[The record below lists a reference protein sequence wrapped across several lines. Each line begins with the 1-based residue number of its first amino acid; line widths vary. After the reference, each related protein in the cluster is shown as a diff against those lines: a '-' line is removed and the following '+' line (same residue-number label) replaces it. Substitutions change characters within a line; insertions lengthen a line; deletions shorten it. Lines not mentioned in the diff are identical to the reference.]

1 MSKTDWKDIKEK
13 IKKCR
18 EHSSSEKIISCL
30 EQLYVDHKDGMV
42 AFYLGREYEK
52 TGSTNEAIK
61 YYNIAE
67 DLFNL
72 PSFRDAAKTSRE
84 KLEKVSTVTKNLY
97 QINLSEFNPSTTLF
111 IVSSSTQKIWN
122 IIPNAPKHVTS
133 RFAFRGKKFTDFIK
147 WAEDEKIEKKAFFWM
162 ILSGKYGL
170 IKPWDNIPNY
180 DGKNEDPGIISFPD
194 KDLQSQLK
202 EKRFWASSDRKIV
215 DVRIIDFRRILCVNF
230 SVQQLEKIKNFCP
243 QSSIHPVFTEE

>member
-30 EQLYVDHKDGMV
+30 EKLYMAYKDGMV

-67 DLFNL
+67 NLFGL
-72 PSFRDAAKTSRE
+72 ASFRDAAKTSRE
-84 KLEKVSTVTKNLY
+84 KLENTLKVTENLY
-97 QINLSEFNPSTTLF
+97 QINLSEFNPSTTFF

-122 IIPNAPKHVTS
+122 IIPNAPKHVAS
-133 RFAFRGKKFTDFIK
+133 RFAFRGKKFTDFTK
-147 WAEDEKIEKKAFFWM
+147 WVEKEKIEEKAFFWM
-162 ILSGKYGL
+162 IFSGKYGL
-170 IKPWDNIPNY
+170 IKPWDNISNY
-180 DGKNEDPGIISFPD
+180 DGKTEDPGIVSFPD

-202 EKRFWASSDRKIV
+202 EKRFWTASDGKIV
-215 DVRIIDFRRILCVNF
+215 DVRIIDFSRILCVNC
-230 SVQQLEKIKNFCP
+230 SIQQLEKIKNYCP
-243 QSSIHPVFTEE
+243 HSSIHPVYTEE

>member
-1 MSKTDWKDIKEK
+1 MSKIDWKEIKEK

-111 IVSSSTQKIWN
+111 IVSSSTQKIWDF
-122 IIPNAPKHVTS
+122 IPNAPKHVTS

-147 WAEDEKIEKKAFFWM
+147 WAEEEKIEKKGFFWT

-180 DGKNEDPGIISFPD
+180 DGKNEDPGIISVAD

-202 EKRFWASSDRKIV
+202 EKRFWTNSDGKIV
-215 DVRIIDFRRILCVNF
+215 DVRIMDFRQIICVNC
-230 SVQQLEKIKNFCP
+230 SVQQLEKIKNYCP
-243 QSSIHPVFTEE
+243 QSSIHTVYTEE

>member
-1 MSKTDWKDIKEK
+1 MSKAEWKEITEK
-13 IKKCR
+13 VKKCR

-30 EQLYVDHKDGMV
+30 EKLYEAYKDGMV

-52 TGSTNEAIK
+52 TRSTNEAIK

-67 DLFNL
+67 NLFNL

-84 KLEKVSTVTKNLY
+84 KLEKKLKVTKNLY

-133 RFAFRGKKFTDFIK
+133 RFAFRGKKFTDFTK
-147 WAEDEKIEKKAFFWM
+147 WAEEEKIEERAFFWM

-180 DGKNEDPGIISFPD
+180 DGKNEDPGIISVPD

-202 EKRFWASSDRKIV
+202 EKRFWTASDGKIV
-215 DVRIIDFRRILCVNF
+215 DVRIIDFRRIICVNC
-230 SVQQLEKIKNFCP
+230 SVQQLEKIKNYCP
-243 QSSIHPVFTEE
+243 HSSIHPVYTEE

>member
-1 MSKTDWKDIKEK
+1 MSKTDWKDIKAK

-30 EQLYVDHKDGMV
+30 EQLYLDHKDGMV

-84 KLEKVSTVTKNLY
+84 KLEKISKVTKNLY
-97 QINLSEFNPSTTLF
+97 QINLSEFNPSTTIF

-147 WAEDEKIEKKAFFWM
+147 WAEEEKIEGKAFFWM

-170 IKPWDNIPNY
+170 IKPWDNISNY
-180 DGKNEDPGIISFPD
+180 DGKNEDPGIISVPD

-202 EKRFWASSDRKIV
+202 EKRFWTSSDGKIV
-215 DVRIIDFRRILCVNF
+215 GVRIIDFRRILCVNC
-230 SVQQLEKIKNFCP
+230 SVQQVEKIKIYCP
-243 QSSIHPVFTEE
+243 HSSIHPVYTEE